1 MNEFYIEGK
10 TFDKVDFNA
19 NPLAKGDYE
28 DCHFI
33 NCNFSKTDLSNFF
46 FSGCEFTGCDLS
58 LVKLVKTAFQNIKF
72 KDCKML
78 GLLIGNCNAFGIA
91 FNFDNCILNHS
102 SFYKIKI
109 KKTVFRNCQLQE
121 TDFTE
126 ADLTGAVFDAC
137 DLLKAIFDHTVL
149 EKADFRNAYNYLID
163 PEINR
168 LRKAKFSLQGIP
180 GLLAKYDIEIDGN

>member
-1 MNEFYIEGK
+1 MNESYIEGK
-10 TFDKVDFNA
+10 TFNKIDFNV
-19 NPLAKGDYE
+19 NPLAKGDY
-28 DCHFI
+28 DTCRFI

-46 FSGCEFTGCDLS
+46 FSDCEFTGCDLS
-58 LVKLVKTAFQNIKF
+58 MVKLVKTAFQNIKF

-78 GLLIGNCNAFGIA
+78 GLLIGNCNEFGLA

-102 SFYKIKI
+102 SFYKSKI
-109 KKTVFRNCQLQE
+109 KKTVFRNCQLKE

-126 ADLTGAVFDAC
+126 ADLTGVVFDAC
-137 DLLKAIFDHTVL
+137 DLLKATFDHSIM
-149 EKADFRNAYNYLID
+149 EKADFRNAYNYTID

-168 LRKAKFSLQGIP
+168 LRKAKFSYQGIP